1 MAVWEMGSTRWRP
14 ITSGVP
20 RGQPW
25 DQSSSASIS
34 GMDDEIESTLS
45 NFADYTK
52 QGGVADT
59 REVSSVTQQELDRME
74 SLTERNLMRFKKN
87 KYRVLHLGMNNSMH
101 Q

>member
-1 MAVWEMGSTRWRP
+1 MALWEMGSTRWRP

-45 NFADYTK
+45 NSADVTK
-52 QGGVADT
+52 LCGAVGT
-59 REVSSVTQQELDRME
+59 
-74 SLTERNLMRFKKN
+74 TE
-87 KYRVLHLGMNNSMH
+87 
-101 Q
+101 

>member
-14 ITSGVP
+14 ITGGVP

-45 NFADYTK
+45 NSADVTK
-52 QGGVADT
+52 LRGAVG
-59 REVSSVTQQELDRME
+59 M
-74 SLTERNLMRFKKN
+74 TE
-87 KYRVLHLGMNNSMH
+87 
-101 Q
+101 

>member
-25 DQSSSASIS
+25 DQSSSMPIS

-45 NFADYTK
+45 NSADVTK
-52 QGGVADT
+52 LRGAVG
-59 REVSSVTQQELDRME
+59 M
-74 SLTERNLMRFKKN
+74 TE
-87 KYRVLHLGMNNSMH
+87 
-101 Q
+101 